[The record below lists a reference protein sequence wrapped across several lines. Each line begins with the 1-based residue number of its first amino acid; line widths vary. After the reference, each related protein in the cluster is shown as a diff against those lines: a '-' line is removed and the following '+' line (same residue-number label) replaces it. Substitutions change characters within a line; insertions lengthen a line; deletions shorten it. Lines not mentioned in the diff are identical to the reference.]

1 MNAEERNKFISDLY
15 DEYYEL
21 LKRYCFSRMRD
32 DPILREQA
40 LDCVQTTFEIAIK
53 NYKKLLASKNMGG
66 WLMRTCQYV
75 VLATKKKHFKRRS
88 NEVISAD
95 APEFPGFALLHADD
109 AFEKWLSN
117 VETCEQLE
125 SILSVCVVG

>member
-1 MNAEERNKFISDLY
+1 MWYLPQR
-15 DEYYEL
+15 
-21 LKRYCFSRMRD
+21 
-32 DPILREQA
+32 
-40 LDCVQTTFEIAIK
+40 
-53 NYKKLLASKNMGG
+53 
-66 WLMRTCQYV
+66 
-75 VLATKKKHFKRRS
+75 KKHFKRRS

-125 SILSVCVVG
+125 SILSVLSDSEFSIINEYVFEGKTALNIAKE